1 MKHNIKID
9 KKDFLRSLLTDTSPN
24 DVPLIFSNDGLY
36 INLNS
41 IKKGNP
47 VYDIMK
53 NLIIRNVN
61 NNEVLNP
68 DTTIPFKYN
77 IKKDEHKLRTLSLIH
92 QASQYTYAIIYR
104 DYANIINYLCSL
116 SEISIRAPIK
126 IANSF
131 YLKEGHINN
140 KYKEINVETIKD
152 EVKRKHASSF
162 FSYKGYNRIYNF
174 YKDNDFYNLEKKF
187 PIMWNLDVANC
198 FNNIYT
204 HSIEWAIKGKNYSKS
219 TKSIN
224 QRFPAIL
231 DKTMQNSNH
240 SETNGIPIGS
250 EFSRV
255 FAEIIL
261 QRVDNNIINSLS
273 IKNIKMNDDY
283 CIYRYVDDF
292 ILFAKDI
299 NTAEIIYKEIN
310 DHLGEYNL
318 YLGDNKLKKY
328 NRPFL
333 TEKSDSI
340 IKANL
345 ILKEMDEKL
354 FIKNEKKI
362 SCLLEVKNVRDFS
375 NFFINKIKII
385 TPPSSNYSNLSS
397 YIISSICNRITNINK
412 DYNEIIKN
420 NFNPFILKKT
430 LLSLYNILFFF
441 FYTNVSISSSLKITK
456 ATILINKKLLTKHD
470 DIRLELCDFISNNIN
485 SMSILEVDNINEGRH
500 NFLSI
505 ERVNMLILLR
515 NLGDEYLP
523 KKVSLE
529 KIITPDTKM
538 NYFSIV
544 SFLFIIKNNY
554 KYKSI
559 KRIIELKIKSLFSD
573 GHNDIKDNSEIAHL
587 ALDILSCPFVSPELR
602 KYIYIKV
609 TSSLD
614 LARTPTQIDDEYN
627 SFLNVYW
634 FVKWNDLN
642 LINLLERKELKS
654 SYL

>member
-92 QASQYTYAIIYR
+92 PASQYTYAIIYR

-174 YKDNDFYNLEKKF
+174 YKDNNFYNLEKKF

-505 ERVNMLILLR
+505 ERVI
-515 NLGDEYLP
+515 
-523 KKVSLE
+523 
-529 KIITPDTKM
+529 
-538 NYFSIV
+538 
-544 SFLFIIKNNY
+544 
-554 KYKSI
+554 
-559 KRIIELKIKSLFSD
+559 
-573 GHNDIKDNSEIAHL
+573 
-587 ALDILSCPFVSPELR
+587 C
-602 KYIYIKV
+602 
-609 TSSLD
+609 
-614 LARTPTQIDDEYN
+614 
-627 SFLNVYW
+627 
-634 FVKWNDLN
+634 
-642 LINLLERKELKS
+642 
-654 SYL
+654 